1 MQQTEDEL
9 LAEALGRINRGG
21 KIASRFLKNDIGEF
35 DRELQLGFDLALE
48 RVRAVLVELF
58 PGANPEPEEEG
69 GDRVTFRVIAGGGAL
84 NMNPVVVTVD
94 ATRSSERTTVLHVRA
109 IAKEGLIKQRAG
121 QKTAERIA
129 ALLNGTIPSR

>member
-1 MQQTEDEL
+1 MQQPEDEL

-35 DRELQLGFDLALE
+35 DRELPLGFDLALE
-48 RVRAVLVELF
+48 RVRAVLAELS
-58 PGANPEPEEEG
+58 PGANPELVEAAT
-69 GDRVTFRVIAGGGAL
+69 DRVTLRVLTGGGAL

-94 ATRSSERTTVLHVRA
+94 ATRGGERTTTLHVRA

-121 QKTAERIA
+121 QKAVERIS
-129 ALLNGTIPSR
+129 ALLN